1 MSLGETTNRT
11 AEDSAI
17 DMQHAIFLLT
27 HIAKP
32 CGDSDGNNIRS
43 LYIREARRAIGLMQN
58 EGAIALLRNVI
69 NDYPTL

>member
-1 MSLGETTNRT
+1 MSLGETPDQPMK
-11 AEDSAI
+11 DSLL
-17 DMQHAIFLLT
+17 DMQHALFLLT

-43 LYIREARRAIGLMQN
+43 LYIREARRAIALMQN
-58 EGAIALLRNVI
+58 GNAIALLQNTI